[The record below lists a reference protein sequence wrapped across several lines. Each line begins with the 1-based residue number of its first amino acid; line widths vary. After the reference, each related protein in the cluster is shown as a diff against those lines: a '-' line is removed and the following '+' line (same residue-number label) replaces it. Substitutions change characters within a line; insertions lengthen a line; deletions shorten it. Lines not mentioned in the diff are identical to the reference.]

1 MTGWAALFGALGAVA
16 LGFGILTAI
25 LALFQPVTDLS
36 WVVANLVLGVVLLG
50 GAVISS
56 LDALRERM
64 ASGEARRVGKY
75 GASAL
80 LGTALTIVILC
91 TLAFLSTRY
100 SKRFD
105 WTEQRINSL
114 SEQTLELLE
123 RLEGDVQM
131 TAFFNA
137 ADAPPV
143 RDLLDRYAHA
153 SDRIQLEFADPNRRP
168 DLVQAL
174 GIDPEELTR
183 GLVRLAIGEAHL
195 NLDQFSESEVT
206 NALLKLG
213 RGEGRKIYF
222 LENHN
227 ERPLE
232 GERGTSG
239 RGYAQ
244 AAAALRNETYE
255 VESLFLASIGDVPED
270 ADLVVLAGPTRPLVE
285 LEHASLDAYVK
296 RGGALMVL
304 LDPRANTDVA
314 DDLRAWGIDVG
325 EDVVFDARLALFG
338 QATTPFASR
347 FANHPITE
355 KLRDTVIFQLARSVR
370 VSEGSPLLEAIVFT
384 GEESWAETDLETWT
398 QTGKA
403 KFGAGDVAGPISLM
417 VAGEL
422 AWDDAEGGNDGAS
435 QDLGKQPGRARIV
448 VVGDSDFASNEL
460 IGSYQN
466 RDLFVNAVNWLV
478 DDTDQISIRPPISRA
493 SRFTMTG
500 ETFMRIQLLSLF
512 VIPELIAVIGVLA
525 WWTRRKRPVR

>member
-1 MTGWAALFGALGAVA
+1 MTGWAALLGALGAVA
-16 LGFGILTAI
+16 LGFGLLTAL
-25 LALFQPVTDLS
+25 LALFQPVTDFT
-36 WVVANLVLGVVLLG
+36 WVLANLVVGLTLLG

-80 LGTALTIVILC
+80 FGTAFTIAILC
-91 TLAFLSTRY
+91 MLAFLSTRY

-105 WTEQRINSL
+105 WTEQQINTL
-114 SEQTLELLE
+114 SEQSLELLD
-123 RLEGDVQM
+123 RLDQDVQM

-137 ADAPPV
+137 VDAPPV
-143 RDLLDRYAHA
+143 RDLLDRYAHE
-153 SDRIQLEFADPNRRP
+153 SDRIHLEFADPNRRP
-168 DLVQAL
+168 DLVQAF
-174 GIDPEELTR
+174 GIDPEQLSR

-195 NLDQFSESEVT
+195 ELDQFSEAEVT
-206 NALLKLG
+206 NALLKLSQ
-213 RGEGRKIYF
+213 GEGRKIYF

-232 GERGTSG
+232 GERGTAG
-239 RGYAQ
+239 PGYAQ
-244 AAAALRNETYE
+244 AAAALRNETYA
-255 VESLFLASIGDVPED
+255 VESLFLASIGEVPED

-304 LDPRANTDVA
+304 LDPRSNTDIA
-314 DDLRAWGIDVG
+314 DDLRGWGVDVG

-338 QATTPFASR
+338 QATTPFAGR
-347 FANHPITE
+347 FADHPITQ
-355 KLRDTVIFQLARSVR
+355 KLRETVIFEMARSVQPG
-370 VSEGSPLLEAIVFT
+370 EGSSLLESIVFS
-384 GEESWAETDLETWT
+384 GEDSWAEKDLESWT
-398 QTGKA
+398 RTGKA
-403 KFGAGDVAGPISLM
+403 KFGEGDVVGPVSLV

-422 AWDDAEGGNDGAS
+422 TSDGEDAGQDGDDAE
-435 QDLGKQPGRARIV
+435 QPARARLV
-448 VVGDSDFASNEL
+448 VVGDADFASNEL

-478 DDTDQISIRPPISRA
+478 DDTDQIAIRPPISRA
-493 SRFTMTG
+493 SRFAMTG

-512 VIPELIAVIGVLA
+512 VIPELIAVTGVLA
-525 WWTRRKRPVR
+525 WWMRRKRPVH